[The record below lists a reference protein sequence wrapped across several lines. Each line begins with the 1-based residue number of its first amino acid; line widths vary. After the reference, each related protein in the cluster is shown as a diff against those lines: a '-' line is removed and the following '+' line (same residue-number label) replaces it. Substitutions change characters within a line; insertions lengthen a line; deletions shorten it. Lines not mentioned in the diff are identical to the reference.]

1 MIKIQLLAFLVLSFL
16 ANIAI
21 ADVVHVDCP
30 SGRVEG
36 TRTDDNDGVKTS
48 ADGVAQQKLDY
59 IIDTENSD
67 ESKVTYGLRTV
78 PVETIHRHGEAITIF
93 YFFNNVPYMDTIYP
107 NGLIYST
114 EHRIFFD
121 NVAIT
126 WNYQCNILK

>member
-1 MIKIQLLAFLVLSFL
+1 MTRIQLLTFLALSSL
-16 ANIAI
+16 ANIVI

-36 TRTDDNDGVKTS
+36 TRTDDSDGVRTS
-48 ADGVAQQKLDY
+48 GDGVTQQKLDY
-59 IIDTENSD
+59 IIDTENIKD
-67 ESKVTYGLRTV
+67 SKITYGLRTV

-107 NGLIYST
+107 SGLVYST

-121 NVAIT
+121 NLAIT
-126 WNYQCNILK
+126 WHYQCKILK